1 MGYSRDTHG
10 VLTRSVQ
17 RLGYGVVNLEEEA
30 MEYLGY
36 SRVLAWYQE
45 GVLTGYS
52 LQRLGYG
59 VVNLEEEAKKD
70 DENIEELENAQ
81 VRGYPPE
88 YPVSTP
94 RVPVQHTS
102 VP

>member
-1 MGYSRDTHG
+1 MGYSRGTQSVLEGYHEG
-10 VLTRSVQ
+10 VLTRCSARSVQ

-36 SRVLAWYQE
+36 SRVLEGYHE

-81 VRGYPPE
+81 VGE
-88 YPVSTP
+88 YPREYP
-94 RVPVQHTS
+94 
-102 VP
+102 

>member
-1 MGYSRDTHG
+1 M
-10 VLTRSVQ
+10 LTRSV
-17 RLGYGVVNLEEEA
+17 
-30 MEYLGY
+30 
-36 SRVLAWYQE
+36 
-45 GVLTGYS
+45 
-52 LQRLGYG
+52 QRLGYG

-81 VRGYPPE
+81 VSI
-88 YPVSTP
+88 PVSTP